1 MESYDFL
8 LFVAIILLST
18 KIFSLLSQKV
28 NMPQVVGALLVGVL
42 LGPSCLNILHETD
55 FLTKSAEIGV
65 IFLMFLAGLDTDFDD
80 LKATGKSAVIIAF
93 VGVLIPLGS
102 GFLTYFLFFHGE
114 RPDTMIFLESAFVG
128 IVLTAT
134 SVSITVETLREMGK
148 LKGKMGTSI
157 LGAAI
162 IDDILG
168 IIALTV
174 ITSFTVPGVEIM
186 VVLLK
191 IFLFFVFI
199 AVCGFFVFRL
209 FRKLE
214 IVYGTKRRVAIYA
227 VVFCLLL
234 SYISEVY
241 FGVADI
247 TGAYFAGLI
256 LFNVTETKSY
266 IASKINITSYMFFTP
281 IFFASIGIKTVITG
295 MSQELILFTL
305 ALLIVAILSKIVG
318 CGLGAKICG
327 FSNMDSLAI
336 GVGMIS
342 RGEVALI
349 VAQKGEQAG
358 LISSTLFPAIVLVV
372 IVTTLI
378 TPILLKAVVYM
389 KEQKRWM
396 PLRQGDGK
404 DA

>member
-174 ITSFTVPGVEIM
+174 ITSFAVPGVEIM

-281 IFFASIGIKTVITG
+281 IFFASIGIKTVIMG

-378 TPILLKAVVYM
+378 TPILLKTVVYM
-389 KEQKRWM
+389 KEQK
-396 PLRQGDGK
+396 K
-404 DA
+404 VDAIAAR

>member
-80 LKATGKSAVIIAF
+80 LKATGKPSVIIAF

-102 GFLTYFLFFHGE
+102 GFLTYYLFFHGQ

-174 ITSFTVPGVEIM
+174 ITSFTVPGVDIM

-191 IFLFFVFI
+191 ILLFFVFI

-227 VVFCLLL
+227 VAFCLFL

-256 LFNVTETKSY
+256 LCNVTETKSY

-358 LISSTLFPAIVLVV
+358 LISPTLFPAIVLVV

-389 KEQKRWM
+389 KEQK
-396 PLRQGDGK
+396 QV
-404 DA
+404 DAIVAR

>member
-174 ITSFTVPGVEIM
+174 ITSFAVPGVEIM

-378 TPILLKAVVYM
+378 TPILLKTVVYM
-389 KEQKRWM
+389 KEQK
-396 PLRQGDGK
+396 K
-404 DA
+404 VDAIAAR

>member
-65 IFLMFLAGLDTDFDD
+65 IFLMFLVGLDTDFDD
-80 LKATGKSAVIIAF
+80 LKATGKSSVIIAF

-102 GFLTYFLFFHGE
+102 GFLTYYLFFHGQ

-174 ITSFTVPGVEIM
+174 ITSFTVPGVDIM

-191 IFLFFVFI
+191 ILLFFVFI

-227 VVFCLLL
+227 VAFCLLL

-256 LFNVTETKSY
+256 LCNVTETKSY

-358 LISSTLFPAIVLVV
+358 LISPTLFPAIVLVV

-389 KEQKRWM
+389 KEQK
-396 PLRQGDGK
+396 QV
-404 DA
+404 DAIVAR

>member
-174 ITSFTVPGVEIM
+174 ITSFTVPGVKIM

-256 LFNVTETKSY
+256 LRNVTETKSY

-358 LISSTLFPAIVLVV
+358 LISSTLFPAVVLVV

-389 KEQKRWM
+389 KEQK
-396 PLRQGDGK
+396 K
-404 DA
+404 VDAIAAR